1 MPYLIVKENYVQWWV
16 KVEGL
21 PHQEVR
27 QLAEKV
33 GEQPELLTETDRLA
47 EFSLPSWTVLNG
59 LEQLGYRVIS
69 SSQHVTGQGTFDL
82 KDFVWTLHK
91 SKEVWDHSE

>member
-1 MPYLIVKENYVQWWV
+1 MFTPQ
-16 KVEGL
+16 
-21 PHQEVR
+21 
-27 QLAEKV
+27 
-33 GEQPELLTETDRLA
+33 
-47 EFSLPSWTVLNG
+47 VLNG

>member
-1 MPYLIVKENYVQWWV
+1 MWCSVRHACVVRKLRALNKHGYCRLGMVLLPSHCARHAAMPYLIVKENYVQWWV

-47 EFSLPSWTVLNG
+47 EFSLPSWTVSDG
-59 LEQLGYRVIS
+59 
-69 SSQHVTGQGTFDL
+69 
-82 KDFVWTLHK
+82 
-91 SKEVWDHSE
+91 